1 MSKWFV
7 LLLVMFTVNAEEV
20 NVNPIKGFV
29 SEKVIVRS
37 ESGAF
42 IKFMPV
48 NELPVIEEIKLVG
61 EDDYGSLKL
70 ELASGNLLIDASSI
84 ELDETY
90 DMPELTSLC
99 VNKAKDYVAETVRG
113 SGGCD

>member
-48 NELPVIEEIKLVG
+48 NELPVIEEIKLV
-61 EDDYGSLKL
+61 
-70 ELASGNLLIDASSI
+70 ANLLIIIPIITGRVTTKNIFKEMLII
-84 ELDETY
+84 E
-90 DMPELTSLC
+90 TSF
-99 VNKAKDYVAETVRG
+99 K
-113 SGGCD
+113 